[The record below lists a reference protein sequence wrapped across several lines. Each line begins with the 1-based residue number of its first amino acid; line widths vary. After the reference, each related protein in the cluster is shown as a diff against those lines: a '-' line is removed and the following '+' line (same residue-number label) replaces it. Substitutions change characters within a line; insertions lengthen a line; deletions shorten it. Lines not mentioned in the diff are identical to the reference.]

1 MGKQSQRRKGKE
13 AADKEVPMGAEEQEM
28 ESFEVSPTKKP
39 ERRVTVAE
47 KKFLHITVIDHNP
60 IIEGTGEVS
69 HIDLRIPL
77 AMAEA
82 GLKMVPQGKLG
93 NVDPALVVQA
103 IEMGADGEIA
113 RIDEEK
119 KSIHIRVE

>member
-1 MGKQSQRRKGKE
+1 MGGQPAGKE
-13 AADKEVPMGAEEQEM
+13 VLMGAEEEEV

-47 KKFLHITVIDHNP
+47 KKFLHITIIDHNP
-60 IIEGTGEVS
+60 IIEGTGEAS

-82 GLKMVPQGKLG
+82 GLRMIPQGKLS
-93 NVDPALVVQA
+93 NIDPALVVQA
-103 IEMGADGEIA
+103 IEMGAEGEIA

>member
-1 MGKQSQRRKGKE
+1 
-13 AADKEVPMGAEEQEM
+13 MGAEEEEV
-28 ESFEVSPTKKP
+28 ESFEVSPTKQP

-47 KKFLHITVIDHNP
+47 KKFLHITIIDHNP
-60 IIEGTGEVS
+60 IIDGTGEVS

-82 GLKMVPQGKLG
+82 GLKMVPSGKLG
-93 NVDPALVVQA
+93 SIDPGLIVQT
-103 IEMGADGEIA
+103 IEMGADGEIL

-119 KSIHIRVE
+119 KSINIRVE